1 MADLTWLVN
10 ILQPQFSEHF
20 LSERG
25 GKFIQWFHGLRHV
38 QPENEGVQ
46 LVDGELA

>member
-1 MADLTWLVN
+1 LVN
-10 ILQPQFSEHF
+10 ISELQFSKHF

-25 GKFIQWFHGLRHV
+25 GKFVQWFDGLRNV

-46 LVDGELA
+46 LVDGEPA